1 MASPRTFLTESA
13 GQTQA
18 LAKKLAHL
26 LRPGDILGLTG
37 NLGAGKTTFVQG
49 LARGLGCKEEPSSP
63 TFVLAQTYH
72 GKIRLHHLDFYR
84 LEERDVMGIGLEDF
98 YTDAAVSAV
107 EWIERAP
114 HFLVPER
121 LEIVIQHKSQGARRI
136 SFIPHGK
143 SWRERLKKLVPG
155 GKKRA
160 K

>member
-1 MASPRTFLTESA
+1 MVLRRTFLTESA

-18 LAKKLAHL
+18 LARRLARI

-37 NLGAGKTTFVQG
+37 SLGAGKTTFVQG
-49 LARGLGCKEEPSSP
+49 LAHGLGCKELPSSP

-72 GKIRLHHLDFYR
+72 GKMRLHHLDFYR
-84 LEERDVMGIGLEDF
+84 LEEREVSGIGLEDF
-98 YTDAAVSAV
+98 YADEAVSAV

-114 HFLVPER
+114 HFLTPER
-121 LEIVIQHKSQGARRI
+121 LEIVFQYEPKGRRI

-143 SWRERLKKLVPG
+143 SWARRLEKLKPN

-160 K
+160 